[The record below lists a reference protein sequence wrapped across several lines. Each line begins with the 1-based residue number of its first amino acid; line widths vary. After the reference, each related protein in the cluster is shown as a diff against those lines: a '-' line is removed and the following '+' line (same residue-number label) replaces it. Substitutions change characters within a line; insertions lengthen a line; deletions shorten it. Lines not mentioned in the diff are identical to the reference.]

1 MFELNSSPQSPMSI
15 WSRGVALGRAS
26 FRRLFALASLLGFIS
41 LLPTLYLAGKLGNT
55 AVTPES
61 LLRLFKQGDF
71 IGYLLLLELLVII
84 LSSLVNALIIRR
96 IHAAAQV
103 TLPEHELTFALRKL
117 PVLVL
122 SSILFGITM
131 IIGIFIAALIG
142 AILGAVLG
150 AMLGHGV
157 AIVVTQ
163 ACVIA
168 AALFIIVNL
177 LFFQFAIVLDG
188 KGPIGALNYSS
199 ALVFRNWWRTFLVLL
214 ITFIVVVVIAAAVI
228 LPFIHWLPFLESVDT
243 GRTLLVKGVLRL
255 VGAAVLSPFIAGI
268 LYVLYCDLRAR
279 HAQKTTSTVAVQA

>member
-1 MFELNSSPQSPMSI
+1 MFELNSIPQSPTKI

-61 LLRLFKQGDF
+61 LLQLFKQGNF

-84 LSSLVNALIIRR
+84 LSSFVNALIIRR
-96 IHAAAQV
+96 IDTVVQGV
-103 TLPEHELTFALRKL
+103 LPAHEFIFAVRKL
-117 PVLVL
+117 PALVL
-122 SSILFGITM
+122 SGILFGITM

-142 AILGAVLG
+142 AIIGAVLG
-150 AMLGHGV
+150 AMLGHGA
-157 AIVVTQ
+157 AIVATQ

-188 KGPIGALNYSS
+188 KGPVSALNYSS
-199 ALVFRNWWRTFLVLL
+199 ALVFRNW
-214 ITFIVVVVIAAAVI
+214 
-228 LPFIHWLPFLESVDT
+228 
-243 GRTLLVKGVLRL
+243 
-255 VGAAVLSPFIAGI
+255 
-268 LYVLYCDLRAR
+268 
-279 HAQKTTSTVAVQA
+279 